1 MSGVHGDRPWPAAAG
16 AGELR
21 GPTGGLRVRVGQ
33 GQPGPAF
40 KDNNGTLHGQCRE
53 APLNVQVL
61 LKTSRE
67 VGKEWGENFIS
78 LSFLPFLIFPIS
90 KH

>member
-21 GPTGGLRVRVGQ
+21 GPTDGLRMRIGQ
-33 GQPGPAF
+33 RQPGPAF
-40 KDNNGTLHGQCRE
+40 KDNNGTLHGQCME

-67 VGKEWGENFIS
+67 VGKEWGENFIN

-90 KH
+90 KN